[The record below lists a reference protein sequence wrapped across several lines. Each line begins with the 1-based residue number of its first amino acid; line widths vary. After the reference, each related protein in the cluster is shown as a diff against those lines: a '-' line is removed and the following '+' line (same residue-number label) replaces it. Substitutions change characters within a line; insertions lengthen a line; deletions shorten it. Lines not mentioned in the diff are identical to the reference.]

1 MEAING
7 IIPRYICND
16 VGLIDSGKVS
26 FMIYQ
31 MGLEGLGAL
40 VLLNEK
46 LATSPTHSL
55 HIQYL
60 PVLASKYNTTI
71 AKLETVVRSYGLFQI
86 ENDEIFFSDILNK
99 KIEIYATKLKK
110 QIEGGKKSGETRR
123 KQKSL
128 NGGSCEV
135 TSKLLQ
141 SNHEQYNK
149 IKDISFK
156 KDIYLLTEISHF
168 TDSFKDFQI
177 GKYILNITHENKIVF
192 VSVALMEN
200 PYETYKK
207 FQVQDN
213 DIERLRKF
221 LISFYEKEE
230 IPEARTNT
238 S

>member
-1 MEAING
+1 MVAING
-7 IIPRYICND
+7 IVPKYICND
-16 VGLIDSGKVS
+16 VNLTDTEKVS
-26 FMIYQ
+26 FMIFQ

-46 LATSPTHSL
+46 LALSPTHSL

-60 PVLASKYNTTI
+60 PVLASKYNTTA
-71 AKLETVVRSYGLFQI
+71 AKLETVVKSYGLFQI
-86 ENDEIFFSDILNK
+86 KNDEIFFSDVLNQ
-99 KIEIYATKLKK
+99 KIEIYAAKLKK

-123 KQKSL
+123 KQKGL

-141 SNHEQYNK
+141 SNHEQYK